1 MKKQILFFVSL
12 VITFSSCVT
21 ITPKAKQ
28 VPYTSVEKIVSLKP
42 GMSYA
47 EVSSTLGIPP
57 YDVHYLTDSEGMA
70 LQYFYRLKVR
80 KFKLPSMNN
89 AEDFYE
95 SEEFQTIGEPKYL
108 TSEPQILL
116 VMFKEGKM
124 SSALTGAGLQESE
137 AYLLKNDNIKI
148 INKGNFQRIV
158 VGEKVGQNN
167 QEYLPKDTL
176 IAYNKKF
183 VKRKSRRQK

>member
-1 MKKQILFFVSL
+1 MKKQLLFFVSL
-12 VITFSSCVT
+12 VITLSSCT

-28 VPYTSVEKIVSLKP
+28 APYTSVEKIVSLKP

-89 AEDFYE
+89 AEEFYE
-95 SEEFQTIGEPKYL
+95 SEEFQTMGEPKYL

-116 VMFKEGKM
+116 VIFKEGKM
-124 SSALTGAGLQESE
+124 SSALTKAGLQESE

-148 INKGNFQRIV
+148 INKGNYQRV
-158 VGEKVGQNN
+158 VVEEKVGQNN

-176 IAYNKKF
+176 IAYNKKIF
-183 VKRKSRRQK
+183 KRKSRRQK